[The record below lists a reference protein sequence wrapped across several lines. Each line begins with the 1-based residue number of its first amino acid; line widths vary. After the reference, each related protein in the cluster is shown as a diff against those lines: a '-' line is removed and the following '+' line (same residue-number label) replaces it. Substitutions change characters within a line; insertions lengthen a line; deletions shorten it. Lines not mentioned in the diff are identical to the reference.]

1 MNKNLSNKITQNKKY
16 LIIAGTIL
24 AVLLVWWFARGI
36 QQTEISIES
45 DQTIDITSQQIE
57 SIRAIGQW
65 EFLSISNEELIDT
78 TRKRLFSDDHL
89 SRIYYGTVRLGIDMQ
104 QMDSTWITVQ
114 GDSITLWLP
123 RPTLLDR
130 DFIDEAR
137 TKSFH
142 ESGRWTAN
150 DRETLYRRA
159 QQRMLRYSLTKKNV
173 ETASQNGEAQLRRL
187 MQSMGLFSTRKR
199 ISLSLNGIPYSLVA
213 SS

>member
-1 MNKNLSNKITQNKKY
+1 MNKNISDKITQNKKS
-16 LIIAGTIL
+16 LIIAGVIL
-24 AVLLVWWFARGI
+24 AALLVWWLVRGI
-36 QQTEISIES
+36 QRTEVSIEA
-45 DQTIDITSQQIE
+45 DQTIDITPQQIE

-65 EFLSISNEELIDT
+65 EFLAISNEELIDT
-78 TRKRLFSDDHL
+78 TRKGFFSDDHL

-104 QMDSTWITVQ
+104 KMDSTWITVQ

-142 ESGRWTAN
+142 QSGRWTAQ

-159 QQRMLRYSLTKKNV
+159 QQRMLRYSLTSKNM
-173 ETASQNGEAQLRRL
+173 EAARQNGETQLRRL
-187 MQSMGLFSTRKR
+187 MQSMGFKHVN
-199 ISLSLNGIPYSLVA
+199 IQWK
-213 SS
+213 

>member
-1 MNKNLSNKITQNKKY
+1 MNKNISDKITQNKKS
-16 LIIAGTIL
+16 LIIAGAIL
-24 AVLLVWWFARGI
+24 AALLVWWLVRGI
-36 QQTEISIES
+36 QRTEVSIEA
-45 DQTIDITSQQIE
+45 DQTIDITPQQIE

-65 EFLSISNEELIDT
+65 EFLAISNEELIDT
-78 TRKRLFSDDHL
+78 TRKGFFSDDHL

-104 QMDSTWITVQ
+104 KMDSTWITVQ

-142 ESGRWTAN
+142 QSGRWTAQ

-159 QQRMLRYSLTKKNV
+159 QQRMLRYSLTSKNM
-173 ETASQNGEAQLRRL
+173 EAARQNGETQLRRL
-187 MQSMGLFSTRKR
+187 MQSMGFKHVNVQWR
-199 ISLSLNGIPYSLVA
+199 
-213 SS
+213 

>member
-1 MNKNLSNKITQNKKY
+1 M
-16 LIIAGTIL
+16 A
-24 AVLLVWWFARGI
+24 ALLVWWLVRGI
-36 QQTEISIES
+36 QRTEVSIEA
-45 DQTIDITSQQIE
+45 DQTIDITPQQIE

-78 TRKRLFSDDHL
+78 TRKGFFSDDHL

-104 QMDSTWITVQ
+104 KMDSTWITVQ

-142 ESGRWTAN
+142 QSGRWTAQ

-159 QQRMLRYSLTKKNV
+159 QQRMLRYSLTSKNM
-173 ETASQNGEAQLRRL
+173 EAARQNGETQLRRL
-187 MQSMGLFSTRKR
+187 MQSMGFKHVN
-199 ISLSLNGIPYSLVA
+199 IQWK
-213 SS
+213 

>member
-1 MNKNLSNKITQNKKY
+1 MNKNISDKITQNKKS
-16 LIIAGTIL
+16 LIIAGAIL
-24 AVLLVWWFARGI
+24 AALLVWWLVRGI
-36 QQTEISIES
+36 QRTEVSIEA
-45 DQTIDITSQQIE
+45 DQTIDITPQQIE
-57 SIRAIGQW
+57 SIRTIGQW

-78 TRKRLFSDDHL
+78 TRKGFFSDDHL

-104 QMDSTWITVQ
+104 KMDSTWITVQ

-142 ESGRWTAN
+142 QSGRWTAQ

-159 QQRMLRYSLTKKNV
+159 QQRMLRYSLTSKNM
-173 ETASQNGEAQLRRL
+173 EAARQNGETQLRRL
-187 MQSMGLFSTRKR
+187 MQSMGFKHVN
-199 ISLSLNGIPYSLVA
+199 IQWK
-213 SS
+213 

>member
-1 MNKNLSNKITQNKKY
+1 MNKNISDKITQNKKS
-16 LIIAGTIL
+16 LIIAGAIL
-24 AVLLVWWFARGI
+24 AALLVWWLVRGI
-36 QQTEISIES
+36 QRTEVSIEA
-45 DQTIDITSQQIE
+45 DQTIDITPQQIE

-78 TRKRLFSDDHL
+78 TRKGFFSDDHL

-104 QMDSTWITVQ
+104 KMDSTWITVQ

-142 ESGRWTAN
+142 QSGRWTAQ

-159 QQRMLRYSLTKKNV
+159 QQRMLRYSLTSKNM
-173 ETASQNGEAQLRRL
+173 EAARQNGETQLRRL
-187 MQSMGLFSTRKR
+187 MQSMGFKHVN
-199 ISLSLNGIPYSLVA
+199 IQWK
-213 SS
+213 

>member
-45 DQTIDITSQQIE
+45 DQTIDITPQQIE

-78 TRKRLFSDDHL
+78 TRKGFFSDDHL

-104 QMDSTWITVQ
+104 KMDSTWITVQ

-142 ESGRWTAN
+142 QSGRWTAQ

-159 QQRMLRYSLTKKNV
+159 QQRMLRYSLTSKNM
-173 ETASQNGEAQLRRL
+173 EAARQNGETQLRRL
-187 MQSMGLFSTRKR
+187 MQSMGFKHVN
-199 ISLSLNGIPYSLVA
+199 IQWK
-213 SS
+213 

>member
-1 MNKNLSNKITQNKKY
+1 MNKNISDKITQNKKS
-16 LIIAGTIL
+16 LIIAGVIL
-24 AVLLVWWFARGI
+24 AALLVWWLVRGI
-36 QQTEISIES
+36 QRTEVSIEA
-45 DQTIDITSQQIE
+45 DQTIDITPQQIE

-78 TRKRLFSDDHL
+78 TRKGFFSDDHL

-104 QMDSTWITVQ
+104 KMDSTWITVQ

-142 ESGRWTAN
+142 QRGRWTAQ

-159 QQRMLRYSLTKKNV
+159 QQRMLRYSLTSKNM
-173 ETASQNGEAQLRRL
+173 EAARQNGETQLRRL
-187 MQSMGLFSTRKR
+187 MQSMGFKHVN
-199 ISLSLNGIPYSLVA
+199 IQWK
-213 SS
+213 

>member
-1 MNKNLSNKITQNKKY
+1 MNKITQKQKY
-16 LIIAGTIL
+16 LIAAGAIL
-24 AVLLVWWFARGI
+24 VVLLVWWLVRGI
-36 QQTEISIES
+36 QRTEISIEA
-45 DQTIDITSQQIE
+45 DQTIDITPQQIE

-65 EFLSISNEELIDT
+65 EFLAISNEELIDT
-78 TRKRLFSDDHL
+78 VRKGFFSDDHL

-104 QMDSTWITVQ
+104 QMDSTWITTQ

-123 RPTLLDR
+123 QPTLLDR

-142 ESGRWTAN
+142 EKGRWTAK

-173 ETASQNGEAQLRRL
+173 ETARQNGDAQMRRL
-187 MQSMGLFSTRKR
+187 LQSMGFQHVNIEWK
-199 ISLSLNGIPYSLVA
+199 
-213 SS
+213 

>member
-45 DQTIDITSQQIE
+45 DQTIDITPQQIE

-78 TRKRLFSDDHL
+78 TRKGFFSDDHL

-130 DFIDEAR
+130 EFIDEAR

-187 MQSMGLFSTRKR
+187 MQSMGFKHVNVQWR
-199 ISLSLNGIPYSLVA
+199 
-213 SS
+213 

>member
-1 MNKNLSNKITQNKKY
+1 
-16 LIIAGTIL
+16 
-24 AVLLVWWFARGI
+24 V
-36 QQTEISIES
+36 SIEA
-45 DQTIDITSQQIE
+45 DQTIDITPQQIE

-78 TRKRLFSDDHL
+78 TRKGFFSDDHL

-104 QMDSTWITVQ
+104 KMDSTWITVQ

-142 ESGRWTAN
+142 QSGRWTAQ

-159 QQRMLRYSLTKKNV
+159 QQRMLRYSLTSKNM
-173 ETASQNGEAQLRRL
+173 EAARQNGETQLRRL
-187 MQSMGLFSTRKR
+187 MQSMGFKHVN
-199 ISLSLNGIPYSLVA
+199 IQWK
-213 SS
+213 